1 MVALAILIF
10 IALRAA
16 RVTNESGG
24 NIAAKILTS
33 IFGVFV
39 AFFNLQLAGW
49 RVLFDTN
56 TAARLAEIQESGV
69 ELSIQG
75 QAWLQNSGIKSSD
88 FLMNPLMFAGNW
100 VPEMVEISGGKDLF
114 GRIGMHSDWS
124 TYDILFKY
132 DPEKIILM
140 PCGLTINQTLEEMGS
155 MTNVPNWKS
164 LKAVKTENVFITDGN
179 KYFNRPGPRILDS
192 IKILIEIVSNQKADF
207 GYKKKG
213 WEKFSN

>member
-1 MVALAILIF
+1 MTEYEILENNSLNYINNAMYMVALAILIF

-24 NIAAKILTS
+24 HIAAKILTS

-39 AFFNLQLAGW
+39 AFFSLQLAGW

-88 FLMNPLMFAGNW
+88 FLMNPPMFA
-100 VPEMVEISGGKDLF
+100 
-114 GRIGMHSDWS
+114 
-124 TYDILFKY
+124 DIPSVLLTLV
-132 DPEKIILM
+132 ILLM
-140 PCGLTINQTLEEMGS
+140 MLGTT
-155 MTNVPNWKS
+155 W
-164 LKAVKTENVFITDGN
+164 
-179 KYFNRPGPRILDS
+179 GPRI
-192 IKILIEIVSNQKADF
+192 KIGTES
-207 GYKKKG
+207 
-213 WEKFSN
+213 

>member
-1 MVALAILIF
+1 MTEYEILENNSLNYINNAMYMVALAILIF

-24 NIAAKILTS
+24 HIAAKILTS

-39 AFFNLQLAGW
+39 AFFSLQLAGW

-88 FLMNPLMFAGNW
+88 FLMNPPMFA
-100 VPEMVEISGGKDLF
+100 
-114 GRIGMHSDWS
+114 
-124 TYDILFKY
+124 DIPSVLLTLV
-132 DPEKIILM
+132 ILLM
-140 PCGLTINQTLEEMGS
+140 ILGTT
-155 MTNVPNWKS
+155 W
-164 LKAVKTENVFITDGN
+164 
-179 KYFNRPGPRILDS
+179 GPRI
-192 IKILIEIVSNQKADF
+192 KIGTES
-207 GYKKKG
+207 
-213 WEKFSN
+213 

>member
-1 MVALAILIF
+1 MTEYEILENNSLNYINNAMYMVALAILIF

-33 IFGVFV
+33 VFGVFV
-39 AFFNLQLAGW
+39 AFFSLQLAGW

-88 FLMNPLMFAGNW
+88 FLMNPPMFA
-100 VPEMVEISGGKDLF
+100 
-114 GRIGMHSDWS
+114 
-124 TYDILFKY
+124 DIPSVLLTLV
-132 DPEKIILM
+132 ILLM
-140 PCGLTINQTLEEMGS
+140 ILGTT
-155 MTNVPNWKS
+155 W
-164 LKAVKTENVFITDGN
+164 
-179 KYFNRPGPRILDS
+179 GPRI
-192 IKILIEIVSNQKADF
+192 KIGTES
-207 GYKKKG
+207 
-213 WEKFSN
+213 